1 MFFFPQNAILR
12 FGQILI
18 FIVWTDQILCLM
30 ALVVHIRIK
39 SRLGNPQ
46 NVFFFGR
53 MDARKPVRKHGSE
66 MCLFITYSFG
76 NDPFYELIN
85 VVSNINPEKNI
96 MAQLFKDSEKIEY
109 FVFFALETADNTDG
123 YVPNINIST
132 AYVFSSLITILVL
145 GSPIQHPNQ

>member
-1 MFFFPQNAILR
+1 MDRSNPLPDGAGGPHTNQKPPR
-12 FGQILI
+12 
-18 FIVWTDQILCLM
+18 
-30 ALVVHIRIK
+30 K
-39 SRLGNPQ
+39 STER
-46 NVFFFGR
+46 FFFGR